1 MNSPI
6 QFPILKRLSLP
17 LCFIVCFLVFSFPTI
32 AQEKPPKPISV
43 QVSTLQHLNFGTF
56 IQTGTNGTVTV
67 TYDGARSA
75 TGGVILPNTGA
86 FSSSALFEVTAL
98 PGTLITILNGSN
110 AILSGSNTGSLTM
123 VPGEASTRS
132 PFIATSEITNVFIG
146 GTLTV
151 GSMSANPAGEYSGTF
166 QVTFIQQ

>member
-6 QFPILKRLSLP
+6 QLPILKRLSLP
-17 LCFIVCFLVFSFPTI
+17 FCLTICLVVLFLPVI

-56 IQTGTNGTVTV
+56 IQTGSSGTVTV

-98 PGTLITILNGSN
+98 PGTLITIMNGPN
-110 AILSGSNTGSLTM
+110 AILTGSNSGTL
-123 VPGEASTRS
+123 VLQPGESSTRS
-132 PFIATSEITNVFIG
+132 PFIATTEITNVFIG
-146 GTLTV
+146 GTLIV